1 MGQPCHS
8 ILDIEQVLVNE
19 FIYCRFLDL
28 IEMKSKRNVNEKI
41 SFIEKS
47 YSNDA
52 FRVQLYTLSSHFC
65 NNFFC
70 KKTVL
75 SDFIKALRSI

>member
-28 IEMKSKRNVNEKI
+28 IEMKTKRNVNDKR
-41 SFIEKS
+41 SFIDKS
-47 YSNDA
+47 YSSDA

-65 NNFFC
+65 NNFF
-70 KKTVL
+70 L
-75 SDFIKALRSI
+75 